1 MNKLGLVCFAL
12 FFMVG
17 CSNNKNEQTKKT
29 SSNLTTNS
37 QTKESTSKESEL
49 EVTSIS
55 TTTSETAENSTI
67 IEKNAAT
74 TPGVLRGTWVGD
86 NGEQVIEFTIT
97 DNEIISNGQPYT
109 ITTYSQDGNT
119 YTINWDINS
128 VSNPGNP
135 QPFIYTYSPDTDEL
149 TTGITF
155 HRK

>member
-1 MNKLGLVCFAL
+1 MNKLGLVCLAL

-17 CSNNKNEQTKKT
+17 CSNNKNEQTKET
-29 SSNLTTNS
+29 SSNLTTTS
-37 QTKESTSKESEL
+37 QTKESTSKGSKL

-55 TTTSETAENSTI
+55 TTTSETAESSTI
-67 IEKNAAT
+67 VEKNEAT
-74 TPGVLRGTWVGD
+74 TPEVLRGTWVGD

-97 DNEIISNGQPYT
+97 DNEIISNGQTYT
-109 ITTYSQDGNT
+109 TTTYSQDGNT

-149 TTGITF
+149 TTSITF